1 MRRLLTYARI
11 RVATGLSGTSAKVLL
26 LLALVGLTTH
36 ASSNQALLA
45 CNLAKYNHARLVAFE
60 AKADAQG
67 LRYCGTPR
75 LHAYGDMEIVCGKF
89 ESLRLGQ

>member
-1 MRRLLTYARI
+1 MRRLLNYARI
-11 RVATGLSGTSAKVLL
+11 RVATGFSGASAKVLL

-67 LRYCGTPR
+67 LWYCGYPR
-75 LHAYGDMEIVCGKF
+75 NHAQYDVQMLCGK
-89 ESLRLGQ
+89 GY